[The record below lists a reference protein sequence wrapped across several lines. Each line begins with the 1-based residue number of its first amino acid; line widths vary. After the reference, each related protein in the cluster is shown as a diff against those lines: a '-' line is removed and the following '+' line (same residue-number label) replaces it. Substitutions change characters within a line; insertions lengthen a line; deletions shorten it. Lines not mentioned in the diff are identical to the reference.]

1 MLNTLE
7 LVLVYIMFKI
17 PMRVITMRE
26 IFLVEEYDHDF
37 SFSNTIDTFDSARQQ
52 SCTTLLSFIGDL
64 KNKVALYSSAGVR
77 NQKYQ

>member
-17 PMRVITMRE
+17 PMQAIIMRE

-52 SCTTLLSFIGDL
+52 SCTTIRYFISDL
-64 KNKVALYSSAGVR
+64 KNKDFQ
-77 NQKYQ
+77 N

>member
-17 PMRVITMRE
+17 PMRAIIMRD

-37 SFSNTIDTFDSARQQ
+37 SFSSNTIDTFDSARQQ
-52 SCTTLLSFIGDL
+52 SCTTIRYFISDL
-64 KNKVALYSSAGVR
+64 KNKDFQ
-77 NQKYQ
+77 N